1 MPLPIVEMKVLQ
13 MPDERRS
20 IAQVMTCLAALGSFT
35 LAAPASA
42 ATQGY
47 AITSFDAIRI
57 DAPINVIITTGG
69 GASGRAE
76 GDRDLLDRLR
86 VEASG
91 RLLNVTMPAQKNGE
105 RRSGAATL
113 RLSTGDLGRV
123 VLTGGGSVTISRMK
137 GQRAQIM
144 LGGSGDIRVDAV
156 DLDQL
161 TLALTGSGRVTLT
174 GRANTASVRVT
185 GAGMLAADALRTRQ
199 ATIGNDGP
207 GSIILNADV
216 SAKIA
221 ASGSGSVTVTGKAAC
236 TVDNRGTGMIQC
248 GGEAY

>member
-1 MPLPIVEMKVLQ
+1 
-13 MPDERRS
+13 MPDERPW
-20 IAQVMTCLAALGSFT
+20 IAQVRIGATT
-35 LAAPASA
+35 LASLTLAVPASA

-47 AITSFDAIRI
+47 AITSFDAIRV

-86 VEASG
+86 IEASG
-91 RLLNVTMPAQKNGE
+91 RVLNVTLPAQKGGE
-105 RRSGAATL
+105 RRSGTATL

-123 VLTGGGSVTISRMK
+123 ILTGGGSVAINRMK
-137 GQRAQIM
+137 GQRAEIM
-144 LGGSGDIRVDAV
+144 LGGNGDVRVDAV

-174 GRANTASVRVT
+174 GRANTASIRVT
-185 GAGMLAADALRTRQ
+185 GPGALAGEALRTRQ
-199 ATIGNDGP
+199 ATISNDGP
-207 GSIILNADV
+207 GSIALTADV

-221 ASGSGSVTVTGKAAC
+221 ASGSGSVTLAGKAAC
-236 TVDNRGTGMIQC
+236 TVDNRGTGTIQC
-248 GGEAY
+248 GGERY